1 VNKPSYFHQQL
12 QLVRDDLLKM
22 AELAEEAIGA
32 AGAALAKGDADLAQK
47 VIDGDRRI
55 DILQNRIE
63 HRCITLLATQQ
74 PVAVDLRFLSA
85 AIKVCAQL
93 ERIGD
98 HAKKVSKATLRL
110 MGLPSMAAP
119 ANLLSMAAL
128 AREMTRV
135 CVGAMSMGDAEA
147 ALRVIGMDDDLDSL
161 EQLLR
166 KDLIQRMA
174 QDTGIIS
181 AGVEYILA
189 ARHFERIGDEATNI
203 AEEVVFQI
211 EGRVIRHQDEM
222 EDECEVSA
230 PCAPR

>member
-12 QLVRDDLLKM
+12 QLLRDDLLKM
-22 AELAEEAIGA
+22 AELAEEAIGD
-32 AGAALAKGDADLAQK
+32 AGDALAQGDAELAQK

-55 DILQNRIE
+55 DLLQNRIE

-74 PVAVDLRFLSA
+74 PVAMDLRFLSA
-85 AIKVCAQL
+85 AIKVCTQL

-98 HAKKVSKATLRL
+98 HAKKVSKASLRL
-110 MGLPSMAAP
+110 LELPTLEAP

-135 CVGAMSMGDAEA
+135 CVGAMSTRDADA
-147 ALRVIGMDDDLDSL
+147 ALRVIGMDDELDSVEL
-161 EQLLR
+161 LLR
-166 KDLIQRMA
+166 QDIIQRMA
-174 QDTGIIS
+174 EDAGIIS
-181 AGVEYILA
+181 AGVEFILA

-222 EDECEVSA
+222 EDECEA
-230 PCAPR
+230 GTLPG